1 MLGLKYVEGAI
12 PGKNNKIKQNLTV
25 ITEEGKEEKQKKTML
40 MKWVTLADNDSVDVI
55 EDDSIV
61 AVLDDSG

>member
-1 MLGLKYVEGAI
+1 M
-12 PGKNNKIKQNLTV
+12 
-25 ITEEGKEEKQKKTML
+25 KKTML

-61 AVLDDSG
+61 AVLDDSGWRHFG

>member
-1 MLGLKYVEGAI
+1 M
-12 PGKNNKIKQNLTV
+12 P
-25 ITEEGKEEKQKKTML
+25 

-61 AVLDDSG
+61 AVLDDSVVNISEGQGMYFMQVIFMSLSISITRV